1 MVTAVSKLLLVVALL
16 GSFVNAAS
24 NRNGASR
31 GLSFLHPHVSDSHSY
46 DEAESEEESIDHY
59 YSKIGKSGGK
69 GLKSEGGKGMK
80 SDKKKSDKESGKG
93 MKSDKKEKSL
103 HAADGDEVVYEVVVG
118 HHRSSKSNKA
128 VPDFEYIEIGYK
140 SAKAGKTSYYGSD
153 GKYAK
158 DAKSGSKTPKAPTA
172 PTMAPGPTVSPRP
185 TEVGSFGVGVPFY
198 SLAYNTISKN
208 EPTTEEMNELET
220 ATSAYLSDFFFD
232 EFNEDDFTIY
242 EEFITDV
249 VDSTASKNM
258 PVVVDYRSVA
268 RFDQLSMITPTSMQL
283 GSAVEEAFTGLD
295 MIQYEDWLK
304 EMLPSSNVFVGSKVQ
319 FYQGQAVPDTVRF
332 GIGVT
337 GIAASAVAF
346 TLLVAGAVLL
356 KKSKPDGRK
365 GSGSGNDKL
374 NKAPPSD
381 VTVAGETY
389 AGETYDGTASVSAR
403 SMDYAGRYNDEE
415 EGTKIKNLG
424 SIPESH
430 DSDSD
435 AEENGDRSQI
445 FRRGIVPR
453 KILNAFRGSVKSAP
467 KTASFENV
475 ALQAPTSGSRYQ
487 DHVMSDPSSSEDDAS
502 QMSDSELSQF
512 VAEQVNNENSG
523 GHRLEIKSLL
533 SQDSNDENS
542 GDLSVRDNSSRRL
555 RTVAEIE
562 AMLSS
567 ELKGDN
573 DIPGSKTSG
582 SNIEVQLQT
591 SRPRT
596 VEEIESL
603 LTMDDD
609 ESILEYPYSSDED
622 VSIEEC

>member
-1 MVTAVSKLLLVVALL
+1 
-16 GSFVNAAS
+16 
-24 NRNGASR
+24 
-31 GLSFLHPHVSDSHSY
+31 
-46 DEAESEEESIDHY
+46 
-59 YSKIGKSGGK
+59 
-69 GLKSEGGKGMK
+69 
-80 SDKKKSDKESGKG
+80 
-93 MKSDKKEKSL
+93 
-103 HAADGDEVVYEVVVG
+103 
-118 HHRSSKSNKA
+118 
-128 VPDFEYIEIGYK
+128 
-140 SAKAGKTSYYGSD
+140 
-153 GKYAK
+153 
-158 DAKSGSKTPKAPTA
+158 
-172 PTMAPGPTVSPRP
+172 MAPEPTVSPRP

-198 SLAYNTISKN
+198 SLTYSTISKN

-249 VDSTASKNM
+249 VDSTASKDV

-268 RFDQLSMITPTSMQL
+268 RFDQLSTITPTSMQL
-283 GSAVEEAFTGLD
+283 GSAVEEAFTGLH
-295 MIQYEDWLK
+295 MTEYEDWLK

-319 FYQGQAVPDTVRF
+319 FYEGHAVPDTVRF

-356 KKSKPDGRK
+356 KKSKPDGRRGF
-365 GSGSGNDKL
+365 GSENDKL

-403 SMDYAGRYNDEE
+403 SMDYARGCNDEE

-435 AEENGDRSQI
+435 DAEENGDKSHI

-467 KTASFENV
+467 KTASFEDV

-512 VAEQVNNENSG
+512 VAEQVNNKNSG

-533 SQDSNDENS
+533 SQDSNDENN

-567 ELKGDN
+567 ELKVDN
-573 DIPGSKTSG
+573 DIPGSRTPG
-582 SNIEVQLQT
+582 SNIEIQLKT

-609 ESILEYPYSSDED
+609 ESVLEYPYSSDED